1 MNDEKNKKPSDTPHQ
16 PKDPQAVRAQ
26 QVGDPNQ
33 RRNRQ
38 EDPETDESRELSSKE
53 GGESRAGVMLV
64 DRPPRPGTIE
74 LRGPPG
80 MAVSVGGDERSTKI
94 VLHLRVDEEGAW
106 TP

>member
-1 MNDEKNKKPSDTPHQ
+1 MNDEKNKKPSDNQHQ
-16 PKDPQAVRAQ
+16 PKDAQAVRAE

-33 RRNRQ
+33 RRNGR
-38 EDPETDESRELSSKE
+38 EDPETDASRESKE
-53 GGESRAGVMLV
+53 GGESGAGVMLM

-80 MAVSVGGDERSTKI
+80 MAVSVGGDERCTKI

>member
-1 MNDEKNKKPSDTPHQ
+1 MNDEKSKR
-16 PKDPQAVRAQ
+16 PKDQEAVRAQ

-33 RRNRQ
+33 RRKEQ
-38 EDPETDESRELSSKE
+38 EAPKTDASRDLSKQGDES
-53 GGESRAGVMLV
+53 GAGVMLM

-80 MAVSVGGDERSTKI
+80 MAVSVGGDGVCTKI
-94 VLHLRVDEEGAW
+94 VIHLAVDEEGAW

>member
-1 MNDEKNKKPSDTPHQ
+1 MNDEKNKKPSDNQHQ
-16 PKDPQAVRAQ
+16 PKDPEAVRAQ

-33 RRNRQ
+33 RRSGQ
-38 EDPETDESRELSSKE
+38 EDPKTGASRELRTEE
-53 GGESRAGVMLV
+53 GGESGAGVMRV

-80 MAVSVGGDERSTKI
+80 MAVSVGGDGLCTKI
-94 VLHLRVDEEGAW
+94 VLHLAVDEEGAW